1 LNYQT
6 NCITSFWLIISLYVL
21 FPPEILS
28 YLSDAKGLSEKH
40 RTKENPRVKVLDY
53 KDGGQYLG
61 AA

>member
-1 LNYQT
+1 
-6 NCITSFWLIISLYVL
+6 LYVL